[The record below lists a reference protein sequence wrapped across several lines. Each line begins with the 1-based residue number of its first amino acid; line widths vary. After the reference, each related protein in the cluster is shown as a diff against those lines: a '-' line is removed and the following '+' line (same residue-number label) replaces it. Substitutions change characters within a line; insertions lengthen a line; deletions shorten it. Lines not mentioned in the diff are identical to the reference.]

1 MPVPRAEFS
10 KKFNL
15 PSLELKKK
23 LGLLVPRLEF
33 SGNIPF
39 PGLEVSRNSL
49 HFQARKI
56 AITGTRS
63 TVLLITKQMSYHYTT
78 NSLGNLVIFLFI
90 CHDENYDL

>member
-1 MPVPRAEFS
+1 
-10 KKFNL
+10 
-15 PSLELKKK
+15 
-23 LGLLVPRLEF
+23 
-33 SGNIPF
+33 
-39 PGLEVSRNSL
+39 L